1 MDASVVPSPGVRV
14 LVDYRP
20 ALRARTG
27 IGEYVHELARALTSG
42 AGASVDLT
50 LFSSSWRDRVAA
62 EVTAELPRVR
72 VVDRRIPVAALTWS
86 WHRRGWPA
94 IEWLAG
100 AQDVVHSPTPLLL
113 PARRAARVVTV
124 FDLYFLTQPAAVHGA
139 TQRDFAALV
148 GDHVRQADHVV
159 AGSHYAAGL
168 VTGALGVAANRVTTT
183 PLGAPEWA
191 ADVRATRGT
200 STGRTFLFLG
210 TLETRKNVGLLL
222 DAYELLLARRRDV
235 PPLVLAG
242 GLGAGGDAWV
252 DRATRAPLAS
262 HVTLTGY
269 VSDTRRRALYAD
281 ARAVVVPSIDEG
293 FGLPALEAM
302 ACGVPVVATP
312 VGALPEVLGDAGLF
326 APLGAPDAWAAALDA
341 CTDETRVRNL
351 SARGLRQAA
360 RYRWADTA
368 AATLIAY
375 RAAVA
380 TRSER
385 R

>member
-1 MDASVVPSPGVRV
+1 MDVSVVPSPGVRV

-27 IGEYVHELARALTSG
+27 IGEYVHELARALTCG
-42 AGASVDLT
+42 AGASLDLT
-50 LFSSSWRDRVAA
+50 VFSSSWRDRVLPEAM
-62 EVTAELPRVR
+62 AELPGVR

-86 WHRRGWPA
+86 WHRGWPA

-113 PARRAARVVTV
+113 PARGAARVVTV
-124 FDLYFLTQPAAVHGA
+124 FDLYFLTQPSAVHGA
-139 TQRDFAALV
+139 TQRDFTALV
-148 GDHVRQADHVV
+148 RDHVRRADHVV

-168 VTGALGVAANRVTTT
+168 VTGALGVAPARVTTT
-183 PLGAPEWA
+183 PLGAPGWA
-191 ADVRATRGT
+191 ADVRAARGA
-200 STGRTFLFLG
+200 STGRTLLFLG

-242 GLGAGGDAWV
+242 GLGAGGDAWIA
-252 DRATRAPLAS
+252 RATRAPLAA
-262 HVTLTGY
+262 HVTVTGY
-269 VSDTRRRALYAD
+269 VNEATRRALYAD
-281 ARAVVVPSIDEG
+281 ARAVVVPSLDEG

-326 APLGAPDAWAAALDA
+326 APLDAPDAWAAALDA
-341 CTDETRVRNL
+341 CTDDRRMRDL
-351 SARGLRQAA
+351 AARGLARAA
-360 RYRWADTA
+360 QYRWSDTA
-368 AATLIAY
+368 AATLDAY

-380 TRSER
+380 TRAER
-385 R
+385 G